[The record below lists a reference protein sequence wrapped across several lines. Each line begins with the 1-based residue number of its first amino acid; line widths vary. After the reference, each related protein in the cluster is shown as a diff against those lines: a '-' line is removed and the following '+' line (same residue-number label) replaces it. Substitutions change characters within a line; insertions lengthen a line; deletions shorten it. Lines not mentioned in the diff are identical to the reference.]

1 MLITRKSPFSGKV
14 HTLDINVTQE
24 QIDKWQSGT
33 LIQNAMPHLN
43 ADDRE
48 FLMTGI
54 TKEEWDSLF
63 NSSGEDHEDIV
74 DDDSY
79 EDAIVDDMNDP
90 QDDNDEDGS
99 DDDLK

>member
-1 MLITRKSPFSGKV
+1 M
-14 HTLDINVTQE
+14 TQA
-24 QIDKWQSGT
+24 QIDDWQSGT

-54 TKEEWDSLF
+54 TPEEWEKTF
-63 NSSGEDHEDIV
+63 NATGEDHEDIV
-74 DDDSY
+74 DEDSY